1 MKLKIEKGIAR
12 GRVQAPPS
20 KSYAHR
26 ILIASALAGG
36 ESVVSRVSRSED
48 VCATLDCIRAL
59 GIDCELFRGKATF
72 KGKKAQGDNR
82 RIFNCRESGST
93 LRFFIPIALL
103 SGGVSEFRGTER
115 LISRGISVYDEIF
128 KGRNIKISYEK
139 EKIILDGKLT
149 PGEFNVR
156 GDVSSQF
163 ITGLML
169 ALPLLDGDSVINI
182 ITDLESK
189 PYIDITVDVLSR
201 FGIEISENKN
211 SYYIKGNQ
219 KYKPQNMSVEGDFS
233 NSAFLHAFNLL
244 GGDVSVMGLRYC
256 TQQGDR
262 LYLELF
268 KQIENG
274 KIEADI
280 SSCPDLAPI
289 LFALSG
295 VKQGGRF
302 TGTMRLKIKESD
314 RAEVMAAELKKFGI
328 ELKIDENLVEVNGEG
343 FHAPTEELCGH
354 NDHRIVMALAVIST
368 ITGATIN
375 GCEAVKKSYPN
386 FFEAIKRLGVEVK
399 NEIQ

>member
-1 MKLKIEKGIAR
+1 M
-12 GRVQAPPS
+12 S
-20 KSYAHR
+20 
-26 ILIASALAGG
+26 
-36 ESVVSRVSRSED
+36 
-48 VCATLDCIRAL
+48 ATLDCIRAL
-59 GIDCELFRGKATF
+59 GIDCELLRGEVIF
-72 KGKKAQGDNR
+72 KGKKAQSDSH
-82 RIFNCRESGST
+82 RIFDCRESGST

-103 SGGVSEFRGTER
+103 GGGVSEFRGTER
-115 LISRGISVYDEIF
+115 LISRGISVYEEVF
-128 KGRNIKISYEK
+128 KGRDIKISYEK

-182 ITDLESK
+182 TTSLESK
-189 PYIDITVDVLSR
+189 PYIDITLDVLSS
-201 FGIEISENKN
+201 FGIKISENKN

-219 KYKPQNMSVEGDFS
+219 KYRPQDMRVEGDFS

-244 GGDVSVMGLRYC
+244 GGDVSVIGLRYC
-256 TQQGDR
+256 TRQGDR
-262 LYLELF
+262 VYSELF
-268 KQIENG
+268 EQIKNG
-274 KIEADI
+274 KIEADV

-295 VKQGGRF
+295 VKHGGRF
-302 TGTMRLKIKESD
+302 TGTRRLKIKESD

-328 ELKIDENLVEVNGEG
+328 QLKIEENLVEVNGEG

-375 GCEAVKKSYPN
+375 DCEAVKKSYPN